1 MVMIIIAHFYQ
12 VSGTA
17 QSLLYIHELTELT
30 LRAAR
35 SYVCGVGGI
44 LQTDSLPSCDLP
56 SGVRRGIKSTIQKQ
70 DIRALGENTCY
81 REK

>member
-30 LRAAR
+30 LIAAR
-35 SYVCGVGGI
+35 SYVWGVRGI
-44 LQTDSLPSCDLP
+44 LQTDSLLRVIYLP
-56 SGVRRGIKSTIQKQ
+56 V
-70 DIRALGENTCY
+70 
-81 REK
+81 